1 MSSIILER
9 DTSVGRIQGAEVDL
23 CLGVKL
29 RTSPSCSGGSTL
41 TRLPYTPLSSHPPAC
56 GTLDK
61 HKQKHRPEHTHT
73 HIIPLKYAYRRKERK
88 WSTFQVLRPQLYT
101 FQDYPTFILCSIHW
115 FSFLFAHVVLLILID
130 RKWGDGETGDQK
142 ALQLHMD
149 LPAVWTPRPVSF
161 FFCFSF

>member
-1 MSSIILER
+1 MTSIILER

-61 HKQKHRPEHTHT
+61 HKQKHRREHTHT
-73 HIIPLKYAYRRKERK
+73 HIFPLMYTYRGKK
-88 WSTFQVLRPQLYT
+88 VLRPRLYT
-101 FQDYPTFILCSIHW
+101 FQDYPTFILCLIHW

-130 RKWGDGETGDQK
+130 RKWGDGETGDKK
-142 ALQLHMD
+142 ALQLDMD
-149 LPAVWTPRPVSF
+149 LPAVWTPRPVY
-161 FFCFSF
+161 FCFCFTF